1 MRPEDLLK
9 RMEDIA
15 KHVSHISHTCAV
27 LGLGSM
33 GKEQHRLDAY
43 SDLDFFVIT
52 DDEYKQQMI
61 EDLSWLSSVYPI
73 GYAFRNTID
82 GYKVL
87 FTDGIF
93 AEFAIFS
100 KTEVPLVAQQEAHLF
115 WKKEDYQDDTLLIK
129 KNIHV
134 HHIQDPIFH
143 LEEALTN
150 LFVGLSRALRGEKLS
165 GLRFIEGYAVDHIIN
180 YIRLTQPFDHDVD
193 VFNLERRLERHY
205 PELEQSLPGML
216 SGYLNLNLS
225 ATHILSWINH
235 VHQINPILKTAIQ
248 DKIKQLS
255 DIENRH
261 KET

>member
-1 MRPEDLLK
+1 MKPEDLLK

-15 KHVSHISHTCAV
+15 KHVSNISHTCAV

-93 AEFAIFS
+93 AEFAVFS
-100 KTEVPLVAQQEAHLF
+100 KTEVPHVAQQEAHLF
-115 WKKEDYQDDTLLIK
+115 WKKEDYHDDALLIK

-134 HHIQDPIFH
+134 HHIQDPNFH

-205 PELEQSLPGML
+205 PELERSLPGML

>member
-1 MRPEDLLK
+1 MKPEDLLK

-15 KHVSHISHTCAV
+15 KHVSNMPHTCAV
-27 LGLGSM
+27 IGLGSM

-87 FTDGIF
+87 FMDGIF
-93 AEFAIFS
+93 AEFAVFS
-100 KTEVPLVAQQEAHLF
+100 KTEVPHVAQQEAHLF
-115 WKKEDYQDDTLLIK
+115 WKKEDYHDDALLIK

-134 HHIQDPIFH
+134 HHIQDPNFH

-180 YIRLTQPFDHDVD
+180 YIRLTQTFDHDVD
-193 VFNLERRLERHY
+193 VFNLERRVERHY
-205 PELEQSLPGML
+205 PELEHSLPGML

-225 ATHILSWINH
+225 ATHILNWINH

-261 KET
+261 KEK